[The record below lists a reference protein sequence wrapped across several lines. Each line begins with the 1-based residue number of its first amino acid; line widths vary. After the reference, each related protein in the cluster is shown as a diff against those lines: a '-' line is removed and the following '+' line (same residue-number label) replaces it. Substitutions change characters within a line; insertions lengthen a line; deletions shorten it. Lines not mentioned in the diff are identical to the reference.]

1 MDTSIFSKLPD
12 LYSINAF
19 SVTIRLFLGVLLGGI
34 IGMEREKHKRPA
46 GFRTH
51 ILVCIGSVMAMLTN
65 QYIFETFGGTDV
77 SRLGA
82 QVLSG
87 IGFLG
92 AGTIIITGKYEVTGL
107 TTAASLWACAAMGLA
122 IGIGFY
128 KGAIICCIF
137 IFLVITLLAKFDS
150 KLMNRERHI
159 TIRINLNENKML
171 TSFLEIINKSN
182 LRIVSI
188 NSNGD
193 DVNSVLITIS
203 ARNSNEYKKLL
214 ELISSEPNIS
224 FADNKIG

>member
-1 MDTSIFSKLPD
+1 MDTSVFSNLPD

-65 QYIFETFGGTDV
+65 QYIFETFGGTDI
-77 SRLGA
+77 SRIGA

-128 KGAIICCIF
+128 KGAIICCVF

-150 KLMNRERHI
+150 KLMSRERHI
-159 TIRINLNENKML
+159 TVRIDLNENKML

-182 LRIVSI
+182 LRIISI

>member
-1 MDTSIFSKLPD
+1 
-12 LYSINAF
+12 
-19 SVTIRLFLGVLLGGI
+19 
-34 IGMEREKHKRPA
+34 MEREKHKRPA

-128 KGAIICCIF
+128 KGAIICCVF

-150 KLMNRERHI
+150 KLTNRERHI
-159 TIRINLNENKML
+159 TIRIDLNENKML
-171 TSFLEIINKSN
+171 TSFLEIINKTN
-182 LRIVSI
+182 LRIISI

-193 DVNSVLITIS
+193 DANSVLITIS
-203 ARNSNEYKKLL
+203 ARNSIEYKKLL
-214 ELISSEPNIS
+214 ELISSEPNIK

>member
-159 TIRINLNENKML
+159 TIRINLNQNKML